1 MSQVVATI
9 ENSFIKFEMT
19 LLFLWATFFIVSHA
33 SLLSWLSPLKNSAN
47 LETLP
52 RSAMVSIHRH
62 NDTPLRHSSRRKVD
76 PAIFE
81 HQIEAFIASVFTD
94 AHAEISALAP
104 DSAKHADCI
113 REALQDLLPKCL
125 GFTDGKKQPLAFTLS
140 DEERRK
146 YSIALSIC
154 QFKAAY
160 MEFPT
165 VCDVPMHTTISS
177 NSIKPCLIK
186 LHSNPQWWTTFNGYY
201 QSVGSLCLEQANSF
215 QSDRILSLYQ
225 DMTTMQEGLLRHVQ
239 VAVAE
244 LMKQHQDVSNT
255 AELVAQVRTEVEA
268 QVQSV
273 QAQISNILAVV
284 AKDAA
289 DHLEIEF
296 NHFVTS
302 ITGSLTNAV
311 TDLVITVQEA
321 SKQSTE
327 SLAVAVD
334 DLAIKIG
341 DGIVQFQNE
350 LETTLDDIG
359 DQFSQLVSSADEL
372 TQSHHDLKDLQDN
385 LSKKIGSSIVSYLF
399 LFFFTCISNK
409 YRNWL
414 KIRFLPHLTT

>member
-1 MSQVVATI
+1 MPS
-9 ENSFIKFEMT
+9 
-19 LLFLWATFFIVSHA
+19 FFIWAIFFTVVHA
-33 SLLSWLSPLKNSAN
+33 SLLSWLSPSKNSAN

-52 RSAMVSIHRH
+52 RSALTDIQRH
-62 NDTPLRHSSRRKVD
+62 NDTPLRHTRQRKID
-76 PAIFE
+76 QAIFE
-81 HQIEAFIASVFTD
+81 HQIESFIATVFAD

-125 GFTDGKKQPLAFTLS
+125 GFTEEKQQPLAFTLS

-146 YSIALSIC
+146 YSIALSVC

-165 VCDVPMHTTISS
+165 VCDVPMHTTTSS
-177 NSIKPCLIK
+177 DSTKLCLIK
-186 LHSNPQWWTTFNGYY
+186 LHANPQWWTTFNGYY

-255 AELVAQVRTEVEA
+255 ADLVAQVRTDVEA

-273 QAQISNILAVV
+273 QAQISNVLAVV

-296 NHFVTS
+296 NHLVTS
-302 ITGSLTNAV
+302 LTGSVMNVV
-311 TDLVITVQEA
+311 TDLVINVQES
-321 SKQSTE
+321 SKKSSE
-327 SLAVAVD
+327 SLAIAVD
-334 DLAIKIG
+334 GLTMKIG
-341 DGIVQFQNE
+341 NEIVQFQHE
-350 LETTLDDIG
+350 LETTLVDIG
-359 DQFSQLVSSADEL
+359 DQFGHLVSSADEL
-372 TQSHHDLKDLQDN
+372 TQSHHDLKDLQEN
-385 LSKKIGSSIVSYLF
+385 LGKQIGSSIVS
-399 LFFFTCISNK
+399 
-409 YRNWL
+409 
-414 KIRFLPHLTT
+414 